1 MKLNLNKTQCFTI
14 ICILSLVLVET
25 LAFPPL
31 ITYDNDGLLFSNSF
45 MFPNGDIL
53 YRFYRKIDDN
63 CNEPNLHLK
72 LLHKNG
78 TLRNF
83 DIENL
88 SDVSIPR
95 KNFCFDYSS
104 NGVDSIEVINYGLV
118 NSYNFYVLYYNM
130 SESDPTAPFDRFY
143 LEIHSEGK
151 ILR

>member
-1 MKLNLNKTQCFTI
+1 MKLNSNKTHFAI
-14 ICILSLVLVET
+14 FSLLSLFLVET
-25 LAFPPL
+25 LAF

-104 NGVDSIEVINYGLV
+104 NGVDSIEVINYSLV

-143 LEIHSEGK
+143 LEINSEGK